1 MEKYFKKLIKAY
13 EKKVLTPEL
22 GEGKLKSRLLEGL
35 EKILKNSNKKIKDKF
50 DKPFDYESLVEQNH
64 NNVVRIKN
72 CLTSQ
77 EIKTYSDLAKNCYEF
92 YLSGRHP
99 WKNGKIYSHYLQHI
113 RNLGRKSA
121 QIITSHLN
129 QRNFDFSEEYAKKV
143 AEKSEC
149 S

>member
-35 EKILKNSNKKIKDKF
+35 EKILKNSNKKTKDKF

-64 NNVVRIKN
+64 NLVVRIRN
-72 CLTSQ
+72 CLKSQ
-77 EIKTYSDLAKNCYEF
+77 DIETYSDLARNCYDF
-92 YLSGRHP
+92 YLSEKYP
-99 WKNGKIYSHYLQHI
+99 WKNENTYISYLCFF

-121 QIITSHLN
+121 DVIISHLKSI
-129 QRNFDFSEEYAKKV
+129 NFDFSKEF
-143 AEKSEC
+143 AEKNEA
-149 S
+149 